1 MLRLFI
7 LMKGSEMK
15 NRKFVLV
22 VLMLIMVLCSV
33 VPCYADSDIIE
44 NVKDLITTYYDVVS
58 GLAVALG
65 AFLCLIAAVV
75 WAVFP
80 SDKGAE
86 LGKKWFFRILGC
98 ILLVLCLG
106 GIIRLLE
113 NITQDSGFNAKD
125 YVDSIPKIR

>member
-1 MLRLFI
+1 
-7 LMKGSEMK
+7 MKD
-15 NRKFVLV
+15 RRIVLIM
-22 VLMLIMVLCSV
+22 LMLVLILCSV
-33 VPCYADSDIIE
+33 VPCYAESDIIE
-44 NVKDLITTYYDVVS
+44 NVKDLIATYYDVVS
-58 GLAVALG
+58 GLVVALG

-113 NITQDSGFNAKD
+113 NITADSGFNAKD
-125 YVDSIPKIR
+125 YVDSIPKVK